1 LSQLPTLF
9 CLHALGA
16 SAREFDAVA
25 DELAGA
31 FDVVALDL
39 PGFGDASGAT
49 GLAVDDLV
57 ASVERAIR
65 RHGSTRWA
73 LVGHSMGGKVASLV
87 AARALAGT
95 SPLFGLAGVVL
106 LAASPP
112 VPEPMD
118 EERRERML
126 SWVADGPLDDAAARE
141 FVDGNV
147 GSPLSPAADA
157 VALDGL
163 RRTSPDA
170 WSAWLTRGSREDR
183 SHDVGV
189 LDLPALILAGG
200 ADGDLGE
207 AAQRELNGRAYPRAT
222 VHVLPGAGHLLP
234 LERPHEVAEAIATFW
249 RERADL
255 GPVVPADFAK
265 VVASGRTTSV
275 MRGTLARRAVA
286 DDPDRAPRALDATQ
300 LATLRVVADR
310 VVPQDGPAIDLAA
323 RLDEQLAE
331 GRGDG
336 WRVAGMPSDVEAYRL
351 ALDAL
356 SDLDALDDDAR
367 DAVLRRVDEG
377 SYEAPTTGR
386 PAATSLTPEQFSTW
400 FEDCRVDLVKH
411 WLSHP
416 ATMERVGFDGFAT
429 GGDLTRFEG
438 WLKVGADE
446 REGWEPALPPR
457 SAPLPALAQEVSR

>member
-1 LSQLPTLF
+1 MPDLPTLF
-9 CLHALGA
+9 CLHALGS
-16 SAREFDAVA
+16 SAREYDAVA
-25 DELAGA
+25 DELAGS

-39 PGFGDASGAT
+39 PGFGDATGAT
-49 GLAVDDLV
+49 GLSVDDMV

-87 AARALAGT
+87 AARTLAGT
-95 SPLFGLAGVVL
+95 APLFGLAGVVL

-141 FVDGNV
+141 FVDANV
-147 GSPLSPAADA
+147 GAPLPPAADL
-157 VALDGL
+157 VARDGL

-189 LDLPALILAGG
+189 LDLPALIVAGG

-207 AAQRELNGRAYPRAT
+207 PAQRELNGRAYPRGT

-234 LERPHEVAEAIATFW
+234 LERPHEVAEAISTFW
-249 RERADL
+249 RERVDL
-255 GPVVPADFAK
+255 GPVVPADFAR
-265 VVASGRTTSV
+265 VIASGRTPSV

-286 DDPDRAPRALDATQ
+286 DDPDREPRALSAAQ
-300 LATLRVVADR
+300 LATLRLVADR

-323 RLDEQLAE
+323 RVDAQLAD

-336 WRVAGMPSDVEAYRL
+336 WRTAGMPTDVEAYRL

-356 SDLDALDDDAR
+356 VGLEALDHDHR
-367 DAVLRRVDEG
+367 DELLRTVAAG
-377 SYEAPTTGR
+377 SFEAPSAR
-386 PAATSLTPEQFSTW
+386 PGAATLSGGELATW
-400 FEDCRVDLVKH
+400 FEDCRVDLVRL
-411 WLSHP
+411 WLAHP
-416 ATMERVGFDGFAT
+416 ATMERIGFDGFAT

-438 WLKVGADE
+438 WLKVGPDE
-446 REGWEPALPPR
+446 REGWEPSMPPR
-457 SAPLPALAQEVSR
+457 ASTLPAPTEEVSR